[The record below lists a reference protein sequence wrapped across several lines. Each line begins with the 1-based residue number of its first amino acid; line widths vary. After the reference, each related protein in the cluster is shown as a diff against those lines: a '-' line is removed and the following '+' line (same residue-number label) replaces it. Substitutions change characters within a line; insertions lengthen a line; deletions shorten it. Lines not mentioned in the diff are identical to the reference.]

1 MADGVPSGML
11 EVHRVHTSGSA
22 CLSRQ
27 PLLARARAGGSKE
40 AQTAALKHEVQ
51 LLRAENAYLRDALT
65 GSGASTA
72 VSQISMVGAVRPA
85 VPVDPAKPSLGQPN
99 KQPAA
104 EVSLCGCHLQF
115 LIE

>member
-1 MADGVPSGML
+1 MASL
-11 EVHRVHTSGSA
+11 QA
-22 CLSRQ
+22 CLRCIGCIRVGAPASQ
-27 PLLARARAGGSKE
+27 GSHCLHVLVQVDPKE

-99 KQPAA
+99 EQPAA